1 MLRITT
7 SFPRPSGLAIL
18 LAAGLGAACQSR
30 PATPP
35 APAITADTYAV
46 VDGRQIT
53 RTDVDKA
60 FERNRDPQQGMSDE
74 EMLGA
79 KLSLLDDLIT
89 QDLLIA
95 RARVLMI
102 EVPEAEIDKAYQD
115 AKKNI
120 PDDAFQQEL
129 TKRNL
134 TTTDMRE
141 SLRRQ
146 LISQK
151 VLERDVTAK
160 VAISDKEV
168 TDFFNANRAQFNLP
182 EDAFQLAQI
191 VVTPVRDAQIAN
203 RSGDDATTPEAMNTK
218 IQMLMQRLQQ
228 GASFGEMAMDFSEDP
243 ETAPRGGDLG
253 LVPVS
258 AVRRAPAELRDAVL
272 SMQPGRARIVNQGGA
287 QTIVLLVARETAG
300 QRDLSTPGTRDQI
313 TNALKGRK
321 EQLLRTAYLTSMRT
335 KADVTNYL
343 AQRVV
348 DANGGPPGA
357 APAAPGAPASR

>member
-1 MLRITT
+1 MLRITA

-18 LAAGLGAACQSR
+18 LVAGLGAACQSR
-30 PATPP
+30 PATQA
-35 APAITADTYAV
+35 APAVTADTWAV

-53 RTDVDKA
+53 RMDVDKA
-60 FERNRDPQQGMSDE
+60 FERNRDPGQAMSE
-74 EMLGA
+74 EETLAA
-79 KLSLLDDLIT
+79 KLGLLDDLIT

-120 PDDAFQQEL
+120 PDEAFQQEL

-134 TTTDMRE
+134 TTSDMRE

-151 VLERDVTAK
+151 VLERDVTGK
-160 VAISDKEV
+160 VSISDKEV

-182 EDAFQLAQI
+182 EDAFQLAQL
-191 VVTPVRDAQIAN
+191 VVTPVRDPQIAN
-203 RSGDDATTPEAMNTK
+203 RSGDDATTPAAMNTK

-253 LVPVS
+253 LVPIS
-258 AVRRAPAELRDAVL
+258 AVQRAPPELRDAVL
-272 SMQPGRARIVNQGGA
+272 GMQPGRARIVNQGGA

-343 AQRVV
+343 AQRLVES
-348 DANGGPPGA
+348 NGAPPGA
-357 APAAPGAPASR
+357 PPAVPGAPPR

>member
-1 MLRITT
+1 MLRITAL
-7 SFPRPSGLAIL
+7 FPRPSGLAML
-18 LAAGLGAACQSR
+18 LLAGLGAACQSR
-30 PATPP
+30 PATQAAPP
-35 APAITADTYAV
+35 VTADTWAV

-53 RTDVDKA
+53 RAEVDKA
-60 FERNRDPQQGMSDE
+60 FERNRDPQRGMSDE
-74 EMLGA
+74 ETLGA

-89 QDLLIA
+89 QDLLVA
-95 RARVLMI
+95 RAKELMI
-102 EVPEAEIDKAYQD
+102 TVPESEIDTAYNN
-115 AKKNI
+115 ARKNI
-120 PDDAFQQEL
+120 PDEAFQQEL

-134 TTTDMRE
+134 TTSDMRE

-160 VAISDKEV
+160 VAITDKEV

-182 EDAFQLAQI
+182 EDAFRLAQI
-191 VVTPVRDAQIAN
+191 VVTPVREAQIAN
-203 RSGDDATTPEAMNTK
+203 RSGDDATTPAAMNTK

-253 LVPVS
+253 LVPIS
-258 AVRRAPAELRDAVL
+258 AVRRAPPELRDAVL

-287 QTIVLLVARETAG
+287 QTIVLLVAHETAG

-313 TNALKGRK
+313 TNALKSRK
-321 EQLLRTAYLTSMRT
+321 EQLLRTAYLTSVRT

-343 AQRVV
+343 AQRLVES
-348 DANGGPPGA
+348 NGGPPGA
-357 APAAPGAPASR
+357 PPAAPISK